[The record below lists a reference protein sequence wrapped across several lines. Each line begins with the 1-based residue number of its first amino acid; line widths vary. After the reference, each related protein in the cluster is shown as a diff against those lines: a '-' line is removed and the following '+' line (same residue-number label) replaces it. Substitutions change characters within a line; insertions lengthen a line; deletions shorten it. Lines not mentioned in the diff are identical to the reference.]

1 MIDILITDDE
11 QISVDA
17 IKFVIQRNFVHDV
30 NIYTAY
36 NGESAL
42 QILSKTDIDII
53 FMDMNM
59 PGLNGIETIQK
70 INQVSSKYI
79 IIAISGYENSYYE
92 EQLKKLQVYKFLH
105 KPIKKDVLVQTVNEV
120 LKRFIR
126 IG

>member
-1 MIDILITDDE
+1 
-11 QISVDA
+11 
-17 IKFVIQRNFVHDV
+17 
-30 NIYTAY
+30 
-36 NGESAL
+36 
-42 QILSKTDIDII
+42 
-53 FMDMNM
+53 M

-70 INQVSSKYI
+70 INQISSKYI